1 MMTITPILALIVL
14 IILQLIT
21 SFDNVSF
28 LTLASE
34 KLTTNKK
41 KTAFF
46 VGISI
51 SVLLSLILL
60 WAIMQ
65 FAFFNTVLFTLGN
78 TAVTPRF
85 LVLFLGGSIV
95 LINALYLLINNI
107 KGINSFSYQF
117 SNKDTLGAVIFQI
130 ALFNFALSFDSILIA
145 LGLVGNLENG
155 FYIIILSIVTYS
167 LLMMFLADDLS
178 LVLSKNKIVRIIGYA
193 LVIILA
199 ILLIL
204 NSLSIQ
210 PLYIFNN

>member
-1 MMTITPILALIVL
+1 MMTTTHILALIAL
-14 IILQLIT
+14 ILLQLIT

-34 KLTTNKK
+34 KLTKNKK

-51 SVLLSLILL
+51 SVLLTLILL

-130 ALFNFALSFDSILIA
+130 ALFNFALSFDGILIA

-155 FYIIILSIVTYS
+155 FYIIILSIIIYS

-178 LVLSKNKIVRIIGYA
+178 IYLVKHKLIRIAGYA
-193 LVIILA
+193 VIVLLA
-199 ILLIL
+199 LLLIM
-204 NSLSIQ
+204 NSLSMQ
-210 PLYIFNN
+210 PLYIFSN

>member
-1 MMTITPILALIVL
+1 MMTTTHILALIAL
-14 IILQLIT
+14 ILLQLIT

-34 KLTTNKK
+34 KLTKNKK

-51 SVLLSLILL
+51 SVLLTLILL

-155 FYIIILSIVTYS
+155 FYIIILSILIYS

-178 LVLSKNKIVRIIGYA
+178 IYLVKHKLIRIAGYA
-193 LVIILA
+193 AIVLLA
-199 ILLIL
+199 LLLIM
-204 NSLSIQ
+204 NSLSMQ
-210 PLYIFNN
+210 PLYIFSN